1 MEINLEIKN
10 MKRKIVGLLVL
21 IMLLG
26 ISISP
31 IEAIT
36 GKLIGESHI
45 SSNTSKPLAAFLKFD
60 DIKGESNGQK
70 SSAGVRLTII
80 NSGSSIMSGVDWTF
94 DAEGGTIVFGD
105 GITGRIP
112 VLEPGEEATIL
123 LKPGHFILN
132 HADGQ
137 SPIGLGFVTLMA
149 TAETSTDT
157 AEITEDVFL
166 IGPII
171 FFYLR
176 Q

>member
-1 MEINLEIKN
+1 
-10 MKRKIVGLLVL
+10 MKRKIVGLLIL
-21 IMLLG
+21 LLLLG
-26 ISISP
+26 ISIPS

-36 GKLIGESHI
+36 GGLIGESHI
-45 SSNTSKPLAAFLKFD
+45 SSNTGKPLAVFVKMEGVD
-60 DIKGESNGQK
+60 GESNGKK
-70 SSAGVRLTII
+70 SSAGVKLTII
-80 NSGSSIMSGVDWTF
+80 NSGSHIMSDIDWTF

-105 GITGRIP
+105 GINGRIP

-123 LKPGHFILN
+123 LRPGHFILH

-171 FFYLR
+171 FFR
-176 Q
+176 